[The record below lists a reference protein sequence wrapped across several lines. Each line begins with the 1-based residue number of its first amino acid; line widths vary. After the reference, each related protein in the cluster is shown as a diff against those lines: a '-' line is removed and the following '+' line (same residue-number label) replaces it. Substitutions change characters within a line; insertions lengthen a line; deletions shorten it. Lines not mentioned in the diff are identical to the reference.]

1 MSNTLIVEVVQQM
14 ENLPPSLQRQVLDF
28 VKQLSSP
35 IERGVSGEKLL
46 RFANL
51 IPADDLEIMH
61 QAIEQDCQ
69 QVDLNEW

>member
-69 QVDLNEW
+69 